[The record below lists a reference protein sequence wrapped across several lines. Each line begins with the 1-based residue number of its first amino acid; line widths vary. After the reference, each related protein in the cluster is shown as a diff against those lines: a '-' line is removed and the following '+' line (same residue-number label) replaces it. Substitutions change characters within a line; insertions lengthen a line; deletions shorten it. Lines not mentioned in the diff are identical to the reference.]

1 MLVNAKEMLDK
12 AYENGYAIAHFNT
25 NNLEWTRAIL
35 EACEQKQTAV
45 IIAASEGANKYMG
58 GYKVVADLVKNLH
71 DSLDITVPV
80 AIHLDHGTYE
90 GAKACIEA
98 GFTSVMFD
106 GSSLPLEENLEKTRE
121 IVELAHAK
129 GISVEAEVRGIGG
142 EEDGVTSAG

>member
-71 DSLDITVPV
+71 
-80 AIHLDHGTYE
+80 
-90 GAKACIEA
+90 
-98 GFTSVMFD
+98 
-106 GSSLPLEENLEKTRE
+106 SS
-121 IVELAHAK
+121 
-129 GISVEAEVRGIGG
+129 
-142 EEDGVTSAG
+142 TSASSPALVTPSSSPPMPPTSASTEIPFA